1 MNAQHYKQIRTWW
14 LCLSLLLASFNA
26 VGLTLSPLAGPTYT
40 GDLSVLEKKRVIRV
54 LVSADLGFYYI
65 ENGSPKGII
74 AELLHHFE
82 LDIHKTAP
90 KVNIQVIPVHRDKL
104 LKYIV
109 KGYGD
114 LAVANLTV
122 TEQRKKMVA
131 FSDPVLSGI
140 NEVIINNVDAPE
152 ITDIV
157 QLSDQEIWVRKSS
170 SYYQSLLE
178 VNNRL
183 LLQHLQP
190 MKIHFIEETLED
202 YELLEMVNLGLMN
215 MTVLDEHKMK
225 IWKDLL
231 PKLRINTAFVLRSN
245 GEIAWAMRKDSPKL
259 MALVN
264 DYITQ
269 IKSGTLLGNVIYNKY
284 LDSQGWIDN
293 LLSDNNIDKME
304 KLSDLFYKYASE
316 YDFDYLMMM
325 AQGFQESGLNQ
336 HKISNKGAVGI
347 MQVLPS
353 TARDKY
359 IDIPNIYNSDNNV
372 HAGIKYM
379 RYIQNNY
386 LNDNRLNYDNKMY
399 MTLASYNAGPGNI
412 RKMRRYAK
420 ESGYNPD
427 IWFNNV
433 EVVTRKHIGKQP
445 IVYVTNINR
454 YYIVYKQLMS
464 LKKYREKGV
473 KPFAPPYRFG
483 ATSVLD

>member
-1 MNAQHYKQIRTWW
+1 MNVQLKKRLLPLWVYMA
-14 LCLSLLLASFNA
+14 LLLTSSTIL
-26 VGLTLSPLAGPTYT
+26 GLTLSPLTGPTYT
-40 GDLSVLEKKRVIRV
+40 GDLSALEKKRVVRV

-65 ENGSPKGII
+65 EDGLPKGII

-82 LDIHKTAP
+82 LDIHKTYP
-90 KVNIQVIPVHRDKL
+90 KLNIQVIPVHRDQL
-104 LKYIV
+104 IPFLIA
-109 KGYGD
+109 GHGD
-114 LAVANLTV
+114 LAVANLTI
-122 TEQRKKMVA
+122 TEQRKKQVA
-131 FSDPVLSGI
+131 FSEPVLSNI
-140 NEVIINNVDAPE
+140 SEVIINNIDFPE
-152 ITDIV
+152 ITQIE
-157 QLSDQEIWVRKSS
+157 QLSDKEIWVRKSS

-183 LLQHLQP
+183 RLQRLDP
-190 MKIHFIEETLED
+190 MKIHFIEETLQD

-225 IWKDLL
+225 IWQTVL
-231 PKLRINTAFVLRSN
+231 PKLRMNSAFVLRSN
-245 GEIAWAMRKDSPKL
+245 GEIAWAMRKESPQL
-259 MALVN
+259 MTLVN
-264 DYITQ
+264 TYIEQ

-284 LDSQGWIDN
+284 LDNQGWITN

-304 KLSDLFYKYASE
+304 KLSDLFFKYSSE

-336 HKISNKGAVGI
+336 HKVSNKGAVGI

-353 TARDKY
+353 TARDRY
-359 IDIPNIYNSDNNV
+359 INIPNIYTSSNNV

-386 LNDNRLNYDNKMY
+386 LDDNRLTFDNKMY

-420 ESGYNPD
+420 EKGYNPD

-433 EVVTRKHIGKQP
+433 EIITRKHIGKQP
-445 IVYVTNINR
+445 VVYVTNINR

-464 LKKYREKGV
+464 LKKYREKGIR
-473 KPFAPPYRFG
+473 PFVPPYRFD
-483 ATSVLD
+483 APTVLE

>member
-1 MNAQHYKQIRTWW
+1 MNAQHYKRIRTWW
-14 LCLSLLLASFNA
+14 ICLSLLLASFSA

-40 GDLSVLEKKRVIRV
+40 GDLAVLEKKRVIRV

-65 ENGSPKGII
+65 EDGLPKGII

-82 LDIHKTAP
+82 LDIHKTKP
-90 KVNIQVIPVHRDKL
+90 KLNLQVIPVHRDQL
-104 LKYIV
+104 LKYLV
-109 KGYGD
+109 AGYGD

-131 FSDPVLSGI
+131 FSDPVLSDI
-140 NEVIINNVDAPE
+140 NEVIINNLDSPE

-183 LLQHLQP
+183 LLQHLPP
-190 MKIHFIEETLED
+190 MKIQFIEETLED

-264 DYITQ
+264 DYIAQ
-269 IKSGTLLGNVIYNKY
+269 VKSGTLLGNVIYNKY

-316 YDFDYLMMM
+316 YNFDYLMMM

-336 HKISNKGAVGI
+336 QKVSNKGAVGI

-359 IDIPNIYNSDNNV
+359 IDIPNIYNSNNNV

-386 LNDNRLNYDNKMY
+386 LDDNRLNYDNRMY

-433 EVVTRKHIGKQP
+433 EIVTRKHIGKQP

-473 KPFAPPYRFG
+473 KPFAPPYRFD
-483 ATSVLD
+483 TPNVLD